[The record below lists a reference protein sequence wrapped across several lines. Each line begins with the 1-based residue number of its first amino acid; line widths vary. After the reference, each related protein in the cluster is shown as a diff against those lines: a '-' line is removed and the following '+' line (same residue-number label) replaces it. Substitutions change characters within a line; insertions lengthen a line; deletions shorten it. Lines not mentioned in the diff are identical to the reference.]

1 MPRSKKKKL
10 LKDFI
15 SNICYYLC
23 TEECIMLHK
32 LRNEKKTIEKYLHFF
47 LFYISSLKAFKINLV
62 KIQIFIL
69 NVLKNAVKFM
79 NNRYLLDQTKETPYG
94 WIHIFHFMFHI

>member
-10 LKDFI
+10 L
-15 SNICYYLC
+15 

-32 LRNEKKTIEKYLHFF
+32 LRNEKKLLKSICTFSYFTFPH
-47 LFYISSLKAFKINLV
+47 SLLLKEFKINLV

-94 WIHIFHFMFHI
+94 WIHIFHIMFHF